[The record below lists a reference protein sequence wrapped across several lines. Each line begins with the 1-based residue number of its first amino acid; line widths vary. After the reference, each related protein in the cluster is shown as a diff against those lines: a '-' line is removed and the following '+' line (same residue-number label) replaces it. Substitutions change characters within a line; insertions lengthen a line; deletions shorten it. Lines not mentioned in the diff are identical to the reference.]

1 MKFQNLKDLLKKKKE
16 KINSQGAE
24 EALQSPTWRRPSR
37 WRYAVN
43 TKGDPARMSSGA
55 EDDLTGKQILNLS
68 SLLTNWWKVNRKESK
83 GKVMWMWTI
92 SLALRLEQ
100 WMPPGRVVWGG
111 CETSL
116 RKWSVCSSPWLY
128 FLLLSASWVQIW
140 YDQPPSCP
148 YVVDT
153 HTGDNA
159 IQNRTLN

>member
-116 RKWSVCSSPWLY
+116 RKWSVWLFTLALLPFTLC
-128 FLLLSASWVQIW
+128 FLSTDMIW
-140 YDQPPSCP
+140 PAAFLPLCGRYPHRRQCNSE
-148 YVVDT
+148 
-153 HTGDNA
+153 
-159 IQNRTLN
+159 QNP